1 MVRETVGGIAP
12 VRAEEEPEAARAGG
26 RATPTTTTSAV
37 TNTAVVRDARSRIPA
52 LERLD
57 AGNGFKPPVPPARS
71 RGIVP
76 PGSGGPVRP

>member
-1 MVRETVGGIAP
+1 MVRDTVGGTVA
-12 VRAEEEPEAARAGG
+12 RGTGEEPEAARAGDC
-26 RATPTTTTSAV
+26 ATPTPTTSAV
-37 TNTAVVRDARSRIPA
+37 TKTAVVRGARSRLTA
-52 LERLD
+52 LDRLD